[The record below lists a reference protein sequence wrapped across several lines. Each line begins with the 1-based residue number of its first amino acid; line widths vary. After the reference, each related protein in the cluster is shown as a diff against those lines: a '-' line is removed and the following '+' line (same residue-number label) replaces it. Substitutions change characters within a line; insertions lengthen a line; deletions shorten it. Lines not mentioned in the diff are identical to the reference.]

1 MATALVSLLQ
11 RLPVCI
17 ISGGRFEQFQA
28 QVLDR
33 LTAPERVLSRLHLMP
48 TCGTRY
54 YSRQQCAW
62 SQVYSED
69 LSAEETAR
77 ITQVLEETSR
87 TLGYWEEH
95 PWGELIEDR
104 GSQVT
109 YSALGQ
115 TAPLDAKAGWDPD
128 GTKKSML
135 VAHATPLLPDFEVRG
150 GGSTSIDVT
159 RKGIDKA
166 YGIRKLMMQ
175 IHAAPEE
182 LLFVGDRLD
191 ETGND
196 YPVLT
201 VGVPCVPVASWQD
214 TLTVIAQFNDWWD
227 GVTGSPL
234 FRIISKLPPT
244 RQGTGVQALDILP
257 HPDLPRRS
265 LTWRQR
271 RVRMPIARSQDQCM
285 PDSFSLCPL
294 CIRPRRRRG
303 PRFAGG
309 RHPVLVSGWPHRGR
323 RDRRTPEVTPGGIIP
338 ATVRARYHVRRNR
351 VGSADA

>member
-1 MATALVSLLQ
+1 MPHSTKAVVFDLDDTLAPSKSPMDPSMATALVSLLQ

-33 LTAPERVLSRLHLMP
+33 LTAPEQVLSRLHLMP

-62 SQVYSED
+62 SLVYSED
-69 LSAEETAR
+69 LSSEEKAQ
-77 ITQVLEETSR
+77 IMQVLEETSR

-104 GSQVT
+104 GSQIT

-115 TAPLDAKAGWDPD
+115 AAPLDAKAAWDPD

-166 YGIRKLMMQ
+166 YGVRKLMMQ
-175 IHAAPEE
+175 IQAAPDE
-182 LLFVGDRLD
+182 LIFVGDRLD
-191 ETGND
+191 EMGND
-196 YPVLT
+196 YPVLA
-201 VGVPCVPVASWQD
+201 VGVPCVPVTSWQD
-214 TLTVIAQFNDWWD
+214 TLTVIAQFDDWWD
-227 GVTGSPL
+227 GVTGSPQ
-234 FRIISKLPPT
+234 FRIISKYPN
-244 RQGTGVQALDILP
+244 A
-257 HPDLPRRS
+257 
-265 LTWRQR
+265 
-271 RVRMPIARSQDQCM
+271 A
-285 PDSFSLCPL
+285 
-294 CIRPRRRRG
+294 RRG
-303 PRFAGG
+303 PMIF
-309 RHPVLVSGWPHRGR
+309 
-323 RDRRTPEVTPGGIIP
+323 P
-338 ATVRARYHVRRNR
+338 APR
-351 VGSADA
+351 

>member
-11 RLPVCI
+11 RVGVCI

-33 LTAPERVLSRLHLMP
+33 LTAPEQILSRLHLMP

-77 ITQVLEETSR
+77 IMQVLEETSR

-95 PWGELIEDR
+95 PRGELVEDR

-115 TAPLDAKAGWDPD
+115 AAPLDAKAAWDPD
-128 GTKKSML
+128 GTKKSLL
-135 VAHATPLLPDFEVRG
+135 VAHATPLLPDFEVRS

-159 RKGIDKA
+159 RRGIDKA
-166 YGIRKLMMQ
+166 YAVRRLMTQ

-191 ETGND
+191 EAGND
-196 YPVLT
+196 YPVLA
-201 VGVPCVPVASWQD
+201 VGVPCVPVTSWQD
-214 TLTVIAQFNDWWD
+214 TLTVIAQFIDWWD
-227 GVTGSPL
+227 GVTASPQ
-234 FRIISKLPPT
+234 FRIISKY
-244 RQGTGVQALDILP
+244 
-257 HPDLPRRS
+257 PD
-265 LTWRQR
+265 
-271 RVRMPIARSQDQCM
+271 AA
-285 PDSFSLCPL
+285 
-294 CIRPRRRRG
+294 RRG
-303 PRFAGG
+303 RAG
-309 RHPVLVSGWPHRGR
+309 
-323 RDRRTPEVTPGGIIP
+323 
-338 ATVRARYHVRRNR
+338 A
-351 VGSADA
+351 